1 MNGHGNRLKPAIEN
15 AQQKFQ
21 EAQAEMQRK
30 KLQQLV
36 QRQHGIGTSFIKSE
50 PLSDEEVSRK
60 FHNLNQP
67 KAESLR

>member
-36 QRQHGIGTSFIKSE
+36 QRQQGIGTSFIKSE
-50 PLSDEEVSRK
+50 PQSDEEVSLK
-60 FHNLNQP
+60 FHNLKQT
-67 KAESLR
+67 ES